1 MERLKELRKSRK
13 ITQTELANILNVEQ
27 TTVSKW
33 ENNRTIPDIDM
44 LKKISN
50 YFNVSISELIGE
62 KQSNLIISQNPNIPE
77 IKQRLINLVLS
88 LSEDEI
94 SDAEQLL
101 RGYLFARN
109 KDVNKTFKIFD
120 D

>member
-33 ENNRTIPDIDM
+33 ENDKTMPDIEM
-44 LKKISN
+44 LKKISG
-50 YFNVSISELIGE
+50 YFNVSISEIIE
-62 KQSNLIISQNPNIPE
+62 DEQPNLIISQQPKVPE
-77 IKQRLINLVLS
+77 EKQRLVNLVLS
-88 LSEDEI
+88 LNDDEI